1 VDRYWKAIV
10 AAGTAALLAAQTAV
24 PMSATARG
32 WVTVGI
38 ATLGAFGVYQVR
50 NAPMP
55 VEPPVGANERLVD
68 R

>member
-1 VDRYWKAIV
+1 VDKYLKAIV
-10 AAGTAALLAAQTAV
+10 AAGTAALLAVQTAI
-24 PMSATARG
+24 PMSPAVRG

-38 ATLGAFGVYQVR
+38 ATLGALGVYQVR

-55 VEPPVGANERLVD
+55 VEPPVGVNERLVD

>member
-1 VDRYWKAIV
+1 MDRYLKAIV
-10 AAGTAALLAAQTAV
+10 AAGTAALLAAQTAI
-24 PMSATARG
+24 PMSPAVRG

-50 NAPMP
+50 NSPMP
-55 VEPPVGANERLVD
+55 IEPPGANERLVD